1 LASYWAKREA
11 NTTVLLQLEKLILD
25 WPFDFIW
32 IKGDSPEEQEEN
44 MVKYTAN
51 MAARIERLREFVGL
65 ESQSV
70 MRIVA
75 EAQKI
80 VAAKSV
86 GKKKPSKEAVHT
98 WLDENV
104 KWGVRKCPSVR
115 TVGEILANWETLQAS
130 PLVRIRP
137 DALGPRQPLRP
148 AIEDCSYHHADG
160 QTLTRLCRGMHLLSD
175 VPFG

>member
-1 LASYWAKREA
+1 M
-11 NTTVLLQLEKLILD
+11 LLQLEKLILD

-32 IKGDSPEEQEEN
+32 IKGGSPEEQEEN

-80 VAAKSV
+80 AAAKSV
-86 GKKKPSKEAVHT
+86 GKK
-98 WLDENV
+98 
-104 KWGVRKCPSVR
+104 
-115 TVGEILANWETLQAS
+115 S
-130 PLVRIRP
+130 PARR
-137 DALGPRQPLRP
+137 R
-148 AIEDCSYHHADG
+148 C
-160 QTLTRLCRGMHLLSD
+160 TRG
-175 VPFG
+175 

>member
-1 LASYWAKREA
+1 MCPVVNAVWLAYYWAKREA

-32 IKGDSPEEQEEN
+32 IKGGSPEEQEEN

-75 EAQKI
+75 EDQRI

-86 GKKKPSKEAVHT
+86 CKKKPGKEAVQT

-104 KWGVRKCPSVR
+104 
-115 TVGEILANWETLQAS
+115 
-130 PLVRIRP
+130 
-137 DALGPRQPLRP
+137 
-148 AIEDCSYHHADG
+148 
-160 QTLTRLCRGMHLLSD
+160 
-175 VPFG
+175 